1 MTVLWSS
8 APLYMIGKSMQM
20 TVLIQCHPV
29 PPCSVTPEQ
38 RTLIFGGSV
47 STLPIAPVVI
57 VATLGVSYDRI
68 TATTYN
74 GRLGQVGQY
83 SSAILIAA
91 LCNYYGFPVS
101 TISVHELHVTRCQLQ
116 AWWWLWLWLQVS
128 LSVDNTFKVTFF
140 SGYAAMRL
148 WICFKDQL
156 QWYVVVGLFCLSH

>member
-1 MTVLWSS
+1 
-8 APLYMIGKSMQM
+8 MIGKSMQM
-20 TVLIQCHPV
+20 TVLIQCHSV

-116 AWWWLWLWLQVS
+116 A
-128 LSVDNTFKVTFF
+128 
-140 SGYAAMRL
+140 
-148 WICFKDQL
+148 
-156 QWYVVVGLFCLSH
+156 

>member
-1 MTVLWSS
+1 
-8 APLYMIGKSMQM
+8 MQM

-38 RTLIFGGSV
+38 RTLICGGSV

-116 AWWWLWLWLQVS
+116 A
-128 LSVDNTFKVTFF
+128 
-140 SGYAAMRL
+140 
-148 WICFKDQL
+148 
-156 QWYVVVGLFCLSH
+156 